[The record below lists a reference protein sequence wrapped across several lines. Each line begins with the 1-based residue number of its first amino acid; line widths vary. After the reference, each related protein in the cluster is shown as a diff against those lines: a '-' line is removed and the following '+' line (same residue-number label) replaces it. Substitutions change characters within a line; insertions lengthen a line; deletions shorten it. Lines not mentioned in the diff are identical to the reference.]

1 MPLCLDHS
9 LSPSLPLAR
18 DVPGSFCTFSAPA
31 LKAGLSSKSPSV
43 FQWRVTIRSWD
54 LGATCARSYGGV
66 PLPRP
71 SQWTE
76 LEHVCVLTVPLI
88 GIEYCGIVSTF
99 LPSHICNSFFQ
110 QRELWLSL
118 SLKDYL
124 IRSITPVA
132 NFTSPLPTLPLTDTL
147 FTLFGL

>member
-99 LPSHICNSFFQ
+99 LPYLQLLFPTERTLALTIIKRLSHSVNYPCSQFPI
-110 QRELWLSL
+110 
-118 SLKDYL
+118 
-124 IRSITPVA
+124 PVA
-132 NFTSPLPTLPLTDTL
+132 NTAPY
-147 FTLFGL
+147 